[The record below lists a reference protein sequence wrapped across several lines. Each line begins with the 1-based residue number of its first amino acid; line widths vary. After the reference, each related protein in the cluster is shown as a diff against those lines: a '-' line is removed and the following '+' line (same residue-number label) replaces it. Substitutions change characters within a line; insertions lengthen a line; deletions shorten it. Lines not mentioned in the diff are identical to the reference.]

1 MIDAARALGV
11 ADCSTSACAPGPSG
25 LTAFFRSLPVPTAAA
40 PAPAPPLEDFL
51 APTVFPPSEEA
62 LPAVELVLLLLLLLL
77 LVSSA
82 PAELRASTAAA
93 FVDFFAPDPAFFT
106 ASGPEERD
114 VTLSLVIVRF
124 DEGAPSPAVP
134 VLVDLPVEAASLEF
148 PDVLDASAPP
158 TEPVR

>member
-51 APTVFPPSEEA
+51 APTVFAPSEDA
-62 LPAVELVLLLLLLLL
+62 LPAVVLVFLSI
-77 LVSSA
+77 SSA
-82 PAELRASTAAA
+82 PAALRASTAVA
-93 FVDFFAPDPAFFT
+93 FVDFLAPDPAFLT
-106 ASGPEERD
+106 ASVPEERE
-114 VTLSLVIVRF
+114 VALSLVVVRF
-124 DEGAPSPAVP
+124 DEGAPLPAVP
-134 VLVDLPVEAASLEF
+134 VLGALPVEAAFFEF

>member
-62 LPAVELVLLLLLLLL
+62 LPAVVLVFLSI
-77 LVSSA
+77 SSA